1 MCFLSRQGSTLKLIL
16 FLRWTPSPR
25 RVRRDQGYLDDEYDV
40 RHGFSGGGGGP
51 MDFVRQEFGR
61 FGRAQS
67 KYIPIGFN

>member
-1 MCFLSRQGSTLKLIL
+1 MINIEVNL
-16 FLRWTPSPR
+16 FFRWTPSPR